1 MERDALIAHGVSYIL
16 KERLLN
22 SSDKNNAL
30 ICSCGSFLNTYSY
43 FDSLTQKTF

>member
-22 SSDKNNAL
+22 SSDKSDAL
-30 ICSCGSFLNTYSY
+30 ICNCGSFLNTY
-43 FDSLTQKTF
+43 